1 VGGWG
6 GKGGGGGGWG
16 VGGGGDGA
24 RDRAPRPTNARR
36 PVSRPR
42 VARDRDAAS
51 HLLHLPLVVERVL
64 HHRPRALAHG
74 QDLLILLP
82 ELRRALPQ
90 PRRGRL
96 RIFQRLRRP
105 VHRVVH
111 DRPGAFRL
119 FEAVEVRRRL
129 RGDRPTD
136 VPKLA
141 LPGPR
146 GADRTVVHRE
156 ISRDRPR
163 AAERFGEPEIAGGG
177 SGTGRESMSFVY
189 SDRERE
195 DRGRVETRR
204 SRKRVARVGFFR
216 APTRPGCCLWFVSW
230 SGGRPTRTWGGSRD
244 VFLTD
249 RVLSR
254 LTDRGSL
261 GAPSRPLPG
270 ARSPRAGRRC
280 LRAR

>member
-1 VGGWG
+1 MGVGGWG
-6 GKGGGGGGWG
+6 GGT
-16 VGGGGDGA
+16 A
-24 RDRAPRPTNARR
+24 REIARHGRRPTNARR

-163 AAERFGEPEIAGGG
+163 AAERFGEPEIAGDG

-204 SRKRVARVGFFR
+204 SRKRDARVGFFSSADASGTLR
-216 APTRPGCCLWFVSW
+216 LWFVSW
-230 SGGRPTRTWGGSRD
+230 SGGRPTR
-244 VFLTD
+244 
-249 RVLSR
+249 
-254 LTDRGSL
+254 
-261 GAPSRPLPG
+261 
-270 ARSPRAGRRC
+270 
-280 LRAR
+280 